1 MHLEGI
7 LKSCSEQLGFQQPK
21 PKSAYV
27 IWSEAERMKI
37 NRQHHFAGSQD
48 GLNAPALTNE
58 EVSVELGRCAQPV
71 RTFRNCTC
79 PRQQGTSPP
88 GPARTVRAG
97 VRVPACVPCTYI
109 ADTYRSYVS
118 GVRIGRA
125 LGTRVAP
132 QALAAEDAQGATGLC
147 AGAGVRQGL
156 AGQPKAE
163 P

>member
-58 EVSVELGRCAQPV
+58 EVSVELGRHPQPV
-71 RTFRNCTC
+71 RTFRHCTY
-79 PRQQGTSPP
+79 PRQQGSSPP
-88 GPARTVRAG
+88 GPARAVRAE
-97 VRVPACVPCTYI
+97 VRVPASGRAVRI
-109 ADTYRSYVS
+109 SRVRIGRTYRSYVS
-118 GVRIGRA
+118 G
-125 LGTRVAP
+125 
-132 QALAAEDAQGATGLC
+132 
-147 AGAGVRQGL
+147 
-156 AGQPKAE
+156 E

>member
-71 RTFRNCTC
+71 RTFRNCTYS
-79 PRQQGTSPP
+79 RQQGTSPP
-88 GPARTVRAG
+88 GPARTVRAEVHAYQPGG
-97 VRVPACVPCTYI
+97 VPYTHLR
-109 ADTYRSYVS
+109 YVS
-118 GVRIGRA
+118 VVRIGRTYRA
-125 LGTRVAP
+125 CRRYPCCT
-132 QALAAEDAQGATGLC
+132 
-147 AGAGVRQGL
+147 AGGG
-156 AGQPKAE
+156 G
-163 P
+163 

>member
-58 EVSVELGRCAQPV
+58 EVSVELGRYA
-71 RTFRNCTC
+71 
-79 PRQQGTSPP
+79 
-88 GPARTVRAG
+88 
-97 VRVPACVPCTYI
+97 
-109 ADTYRSYVS
+109 
-118 GVRIGRA
+118 
-125 LGTRVAP
+125 
-132 QALAAEDAQGATGLC
+132 
-147 AGAGVRQGL
+147 
-156 AGQPKAE
+156 
-163 P
+163 

>member
-58 EVSVELGRCAQPV
+58 EVSVELGRYAQPA
-71 RTFRNCTC
+71 RTFRHCTY

-88 GPARTVRAG
+88 GPARTVRAEVHAYQPRG
-97 VRVPACVPCTYI
+97 VPY
-109 ADTYRSYVS
+109 TYRGHVS
-118 GVRIGRA
+118 VVRIGRTYRA
-125 LGTRVAP
+125 HVS
-132 QALAAEDAQGATGLC
+132 
-147 AGAGVRQGL
+147 GV
-156 AGQPKAE
+156 P
-163 P
+163 

>member
-58 EVSVELGRCAQPV
+58 EVSVELGRHAQPV
-71 RTFRNCTC
+71 RTFRRCTY
-79 PRQQGTSPP
+79 PRQQGSLRP
-88 GPARTVRAG
+88 GPARTVRSG
-97 VRVPACVPCTYI
+97 VHLSQPRACRKYTRVRI
-109 ADTYRSYVS
+109 AYVS
-118 GVRIGRA
+118 VVRY
-125 LGTRVAP
+125 P
-132 QALAAEDAQGATGLC
+132 
-147 AGAGVRQGL
+147 
-156 AGQPKAE
+156 
-163 P
+163 

>member
-58 EVSVELGRCAQPV
+58 EVSVELGRYPQPV
-71 RTFRNCTC
+71 RTFRPCMY
-79 PRQQGTSPP
+79 PRQQGSSPP
-88 GPARTVRAG
+88 GPACAVRAEVHAYQPRG
-97 VRVPACVPCTYI
+97 VPCM
-109 ADTYRSYVS
+109 
-118 GVRIGRA
+118 
-125 LGTRVAP
+125 
-132 QALAAEDAQGATGLC
+132 
-147 AGAGVRQGL
+147 
-156 AGQPKAE
+156 
-163 P
+163 

>member
-58 EVSVELGRCAQPV
+58 EVSVELGRHAQPV
-71 RTFRNCTC
+71 RTFRHCTYR
-79 PRQQGTSPP
+79 RQQGTSDAPR
-88 GPARTVRAG
+88 ARTRG
-97 VRVPACVPCTYI
+97 TCRGTLGACRIRI
-109 ADTYRSYVS
+109 ARTYRSYASV
-118 GVRIGRA
+118 VRIGRA
-125 LGTRVAP
+125 IGTRVAP
-132 QALAAEDAQGATGLC
+132 QAVAAEDAQGAAGVC
-147 AGAGVRQGL
+147 AGAGARQGL